1 MMGWSNWIYL
11 AVGLGLGLGY
21 SLLVGRWNKQHDLTP
36 ESPAAKT
43 EARPE
48 LPILE
53 QLKASHL
60 ACQSAHQMSQFKAGF
75 LVRTSHELR
84 SPLNSL
90 IGFHQLILSDL
101 CDDAA
106 EEREFVALAHEL
118 ALKMVRL
125 LDEILD
131 VARIEHATNQLKIQP
146 LQLTRVLEEVYRL
159 THLLAANRNL
169 RFYLSPPDPDI
180 YVLADPYSL
189 RQVLVSLVES
199 SITQMDEGSI
209 CVSSNSSVDGLVHIW
224 LDVQLSASAWS
235 QEAVDL
241 LQSEHITK
249 SELGNET
256 TAPSLGLTL
265 ILNQTLLEL
274 MKGRLEVLSVSVKT
288 DESPLTRI
296 QVTMPLVIPEAADL
310 GQEGN

>member
-1 MMGWSNWIYL
+1 MVMGWSNWIYL
-11 AVGLGLGLGY
+11 AVGLGLGVGY
-21 SLLVGRWNKQHDLTP
+21 SRLSRWNKEQPTP
-36 ESPAAKT
+36 KSSAANT

-48 LPILE
+48 LAIVE
-53 QLKASHL
+53 QLKAANL
-60 ACQSAHQMSQFKAGF
+60 ACQSAQQMSQFKAGF

-106 EEREFVALAHEL
+106 EEREFVAQAHEL
-118 ALKMVRL
+118 ALKLVKL

-131 VARIEHATNQLKIQP
+131 VARLEHATNPLKIQP
-146 LQLTRVLEEVYRL
+146 LQLSRVLEEVYRL

-169 RFYLSPPDPDI
+169 RLYLSPPDPDI
-180 YVLADPYSL
+180 YVLADPHSL

-199 SITQMDEGSI
+199 SITQMEEGSI
-209 CVSSNSSVDGLVHIW
+209 CISSNSPTDGLVHVW
-224 LDVQLSASAWS
+224 LDVQLSVSAWS
-235 QEAVDL
+235 QESVDL
-241 LQSEHITK
+241 LQSESITK
-249 SELGNET
+249 SELSNQKA
-256 TAPSLGLTL
+256 APSLGLTL

-274 MKGRLEVLSVSVKT
+274 MKGRLEVLSISVKT

-296 QVTMPLVIPEAADL
+296 QVAIPLVIRETADL